1 LKRVGKEAMPY
12 GLYISAEGALVQSRR
27 LETVA
32 NNLANVNTVG
42 FKRDL
47 AIFQARQAEAITRGQ
62 AAAGQRTWNDL
73 GGGVEVRETRTD
85 YQQGPFKNTGIP
97 TDMAIRGDGF
107 FSVRAP
113 DGDYLTRAGNFAVL
127 PTGELVTQQGY
138 SVLDEGGTPVLIES
152 HPWELTHDGGIQQED
167 GTVIPLGLQR
177 PNSLADMIKV
187 GENLFRPMG
196 RVTPVELE
204 ERNVVQGHLEVSGVN
219 PTSEMMHMIEAS
231 RAFEANVNLI
241 KNQDQMLGTMLG
253 RLLKA

>member
-1 LKRVGKEAMPY
+1 MPY

-47 AIFQARQAEAITRGQ
+47 ALFQARYAEEIARGQ
-62 AAAGQRTWNDL
+62 AAPGERTWNDL

-85 YQQGPFKNTGIP
+85 YSQGPFKNTGVP
-97 TDMAIRGDGF
+97 TDMAIKGDGF
-107 FSVRAP
+107 FAVRAP
-113 DGDYLTRAGNFAVL
+113 DGDYLTRAGNFALL
-127 PTGELVTQQGY
+127 PTGELVTQQGHA
-138 SVLDEGGTPVLIES
+138 VLDDSGAPARIES
-152 HPWELTHDGGIQQED
+152 FPWELTHDGGIQQSD
-167 GTVIPLGLQR
+167 GTVVRLGIVR
-177 PNSLADMIKV
+177 PASLGDLVKV

-196 RVTPVELE
+196 PTSPVEPQNRHLV
-204 ERNVVQGHLEVSGVN
+204 NQHLELAGVSA
-219 PTSEMMHMIEAS
+219 TTEMMNMIEAS

-241 KNQDQMLGTMLG
+241 RNQDQMLGTMIG

>member
-1 LKRVGKEAMPY
+1 MPY

-47 AIFQARQAEAITRGQ
+47 TLFQARQAEAISRGQ
-62 AAAGQRTWNDL
+62 AAPGQRTLNDI

-85 YQQGPFKNTGIP
+85 FEQGPFKNTGID
-97 TDMAIRGDGF
+97 TDLAIKGDGF
-107 FSVRAP
+107 FAVRAP
-113 DGDYLTRAGNFAVL
+113 DGDYLTRAGNFALL

-138 SVLDEGGTPVLIES
+138 AVLDDGGAPVRIES
-152 HPWELTHDGGIQQED
+152 FPWTLTHDGGIQQAD
-167 GTVIPLGLQR
+167 GTITPLSIQR
-177 PNSLADMIKV
+177 PASLGDLIKV

-196 RVTPVELE
+196 RVRQIEPE
-204 ERNVVQGHLEVSGVN
+204 ERNVIQGHIELSGVN
-219 PTSEMMHMIEAS
+219 ATSEMMHMIEAS

-241 KNQDQMLGTMLG
+241 RNQDQMLGTMIG